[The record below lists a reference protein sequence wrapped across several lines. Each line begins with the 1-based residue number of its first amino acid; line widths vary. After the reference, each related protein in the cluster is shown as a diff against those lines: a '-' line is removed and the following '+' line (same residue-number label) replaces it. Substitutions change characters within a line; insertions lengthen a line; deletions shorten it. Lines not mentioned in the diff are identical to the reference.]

1 MNITKSVAVL
11 VSLGLLVIAGF
22 ALTNLMLTC
31 QPTTSA
37 IEPTPQTLQSTAQTL
52 PLGPKVTSVDSSIPG
67 AHVLSAQFV
76 GGAYR
81 MGVNLGSQEIGG
93 PGDFMQNM
101 LDNPGF
107 EPPTDGH
114 LIKVG
119 SGATTSTFSDTTDSG
134 APTGYWIGRRLRLG
148 QARLPAASLRSPP
161 LRRQVRTHS
170 AVVSTPQG
178 DQLVVP
184 PLPVVSV

>member
-22 ALTNLMLTC
+22 ALTNLMLTG

-52 PLGPKVTSVDSSIPG
+52 PLGPGHSVNSSIPG

-81 MGVNLGSQEIGG
+81 MGVNLGSQGIGG
-93 PGDFMQNM
+93 PGNFMQNM
-101 LDNPGF
+101 LDDPGF

-134 APTGYWIGRRLRLG
+134 APTGYWIGAKASVRTGAAAGG
-148 QARLPAASLRSPP
+148 QFTITAF
-161 LRRQVRTHS
+161 RRQVRTHS

-184 PLPVVSV
+184 PLPLVSV